1 MIRQII
7 VIFTLLLTSCVYTL
21 NIQQGNILDQKDI
34 NKLRVG
40 LTKNQV
46 VFVLGN
52 PVVDDSFSDDHW
64 IYLYTFSNR
73 MTDIET
79 TKRLEL
85 SFSNDKLIEAEGDF
99 EIPEGLGGADEA
111 ADIKDSGGAKK
122 TDEKA
127 DKSVESSKHN
137 KSENTEESGEST
149 NPETEN

>member
-7 VIFTLLLTSCVYTL
+7 VILTLLLTSCVYTL

-34 NKLRVG
+34 NKLRAG

-52 PVVDDSFSDDHW
+52 PVVNDSFSDDHW

-73 MTDIET
+73 MTEIET

-85 SFSNDKLIEAEGDF
+85 SFSGDELVSAKGDF
-99 EIPEGLGGADEA
+99 EIPESLGGAGEA
-111 ADIKDSGGAKK
+111 ADIKDNGDPD
-122 TDEKA
+122 TA
-127 DKSVESSKHN
+127 DQSTNSNESVNAEQSS
-137 KSENTEESGEST
+137 EST
-149 NPETEN
+149 NPEIEN

>member
-1 MIRQII
+1 MIRQIT

-34 NKLRVG
+34 NKLRAG

-46 VFVLGN
+46 IFVLGN

-85 SFSNDKLIEAEGDF
+85 SFSDDKLIEAEGDF
-99 EIPEGLGGADEA
+99 EIPVGLGGAGETA
-111 ADIKDSGGAKK
+111 TIKDSGEVEK
-122 TDEKA
+122 TDERV
-127 DKSVESSKHN
+127 DKSAESNKHN
-137 KSENTEESGEST
+137 ESENTEESAGST
-149 NPETEN
+149 NPETQN